1 MASVGVRSTTFRWLE
16 FVDSTPEHTC

>member
-16 FVDSTPEHTC
+16 FVDSTPELTC